1 MYIKIL
7 NKGKTYIVS
16 LNIYKCNFEK
26 EMCRSTDTEFHFN
39 IFLVHS
45 IYEPCE
51 DTEYIKKMG
60 EDCLKTYYRNLTA
73 ATDHHS
79 FCRFVQ
85 AKPFLKEATVKII
98 VAYFYF
104 LKTIYESFKL
114 FRKHIISKHINR
126 MFMKTEIHTFTT
138 TVIHL
143 L

>member
-1 MYIKIL
+1 MANIKFYYDLCISKYWIRKKHISYHWIL
-7 NKGKTYIVS
+7 INAILKKRCVGVLIPSFV
-16 LNIYKCNFEK
+16 LIF
-26 EMCRSTDTEFHFN
+26 
-39 IFLVHS
+39 FLVHS

-73 ATDHHS
+73 AIDHHS

-85 AKPFLKEATVKII
+85 AKLFLKEATVKII

-114 FRKHIISKHINR
+114 FRKHIVSKHINR
-126 MFMKTEIHTFTT
+126 MFM
-138 TVIHL
+138 
-143 L
+143 